1 MRAQIPGAE
10 VAYEEERS
18 DGQPARRNCCTQR
31 NAKAAVCFGR
41 DENPQ
46 ALVWSRPSPPACAS
60 NGFQLLPPSRLQE
73 GTWQEVTAGVDSL
86 LSV

>member
-1 MRAQIPGAE
+1 MRKKGLMASLHGGI
-10 VAYEEERS
+10 VALK
-18 DGQPARRNCCTQR
+18 QR
-31 NAKAAVCFGR
+31 NAKAALCFGR